1 MVGKKN
7 PPFIL
12 SAETDPLSR
21 YKSKQHHDPI
31 LLPRARM
38 ESRQG
43 PTRRSRRRTLYTSSR
58 CVGRCMGRE
67 YHVAKPRSTCYGP
80 HSQVFGYVVFWSRGM
95 SLSIFLYYQLY
106 ICVYTNHHPLPPSFS
121 PHIVSLRHHPRP
133 PLRSR
138 QGILTKRCRATG
150 HHHLPPNI
158 LFHRS
163 R

>member
-7 PPFIL
+7 PSTFLSSKLIL
-12 SAETDPLSR
+12 YLPR

-38 ESRQG
+38 ESRQS
-43 PTRRSRRRTLYTSSR
+43 PTRRSRRRTLHTSSR
-58 CVGRCMGRE
+58 CARRRMGRE

-80 HSQVFGYVVFWSRGM
+80 YSQVFGYVVFWSRGM
-95 SLSIFLYYQLY
+95 SLSISLYYRLY
-106 ICVYTNHHPLPPSFS
+106 IYVYTNHLPLPPSLN
-121 PHIVSLRHHPRP
+121 IVSLRHHPRP
-133 PLRSR
+133 PLCSR
-138 QGILTKRCRATG
+138 QGIHTRRCRATG
-150 HHHLPPNI
+150 RCRGASDI